1 MSVITCP
8 GPGSGKTVLL
18 RSWIGQAGAAGL
30 SERVAR
36 VPAGRDERDPQRF
49 WLSVLAALRQT
60 APGLA
65 AGAGGDGGAGPGTA
79 GRSPSGCWRIW
90 RRWMTGCGRWSMM
103 HELGPLALRQL
114 ELLITRA
121 PPELRFVLAT
131 RHDVRRRA
139 DVQAE
144 QDRRV
149 AGIRLAE
156 AAHSRPSHPYTK
168 VCGQPP
174 GRRHH
179 RTPPYCAP
187 DGSSR

>member
-36 VPAGRDERDPQRF
+36 VPAARGERDPQRF
-49 WLSVLAALRQT
+49 RLSVLAALRQT
-60 APGLA
+60 APGVA
-65 AGAGGDGGAGPGTA
+65 AGAGGDGGAGPWTA

-90 RRWMTGCGRWSMM
+90 RRWMTRCGRWSMM

-121 PPELRFVLAT
+121 PPELRFVPTT
-131 RHDVRRRA
+131 RHDVRRHA

-156 AAHSRPSHPYTK
+156 AAHSRPSHPHAK

>member
-36 VPAGRDERDPQRF
+36 VPAGRDQRDPHRF

-65 AGAGGDGGAGPGTA
+65 AGAGGDGGAGPWTA

-90 RRWMTGCGRWSMM
+90 RRWMTGPGRWSMM

-149 AGIRLAE
+149 TGIRLAE

>member
-1 MSVITCP
+1 M
-8 GPGSGKTVLL
+8 LL
-18 RSWIGQAGAAGL
+18 RSWIGQTGAAGL

-60 APGLA
+60 APRIA
-65 AGAGGDGGAGPGTA
+65 AGAGGDGGAGPWTA

-121 PPELRFVLAT
+121 PPGLRFVLAT

-156 AAHSRPSHPYTK
+156 AEDITASTAAAAN
-168 VCGQPP
+168 CGDL
-174 GRRHH
+174 
-179 RTPPYCAP
+179 TPPRGRMMIA
-187 DGSSR
+187 

>member
-18 RSWIGQAGAAGL
+18 RSWISRAGAAGL

-60 APGLA
+60 APRLA
-65 AGAGGDGGAGPGTA
+65 AGAGGDGGALMCRLSKTGV
-79 GRSPSGCWRIW
+79 WRGFDW
-90 RRWMTGCGRWSMM
+90 QKQ
-103 HELGPLALRQL
+103 P
-114 ELLITRA
+114 
-121 PPELRFVLAT
+121 
-131 RHDVRRRA
+131 
-139 DVQAE
+139 
-144 QDRRV
+144 
-149 AGIRLAE
+149 
-156 AAHSRPSHPYTK
+156 HSRPSHPYTK

-179 RTPPYCAP
+179 RTPPYARPMAP
-187 DGSSR
+187 PDNCFSASGRNPLGNRAITGRSCTTSPIQALPPNRSDSVN

>member
-36 VPAGRDERDPQRF
+36 VPAGRGERDPQRF

-65 AGAGGDGGAGPGTA
+65 AGAGGDGGAGPWTA

-114 ELLITRA
+114 ELLITPGAAGAAVRA
-121 PPELRFVLAT
+121 GDPA
-131 RHDVRRRA
+131 
-139 DVQAE
+139 
-144 QDRRV
+144 
-149 AGIRLAE
+149 
-156 AAHSRPSHPYTK
+156 
-168 VCGQPP
+168 
-174 GRRHH
+174 
-179 RTPPYCAP
+179 
-187 DGSSR
+187 

>member
-1 MSVITCP
+1 MPVITCP
-8 GPGSGKTVLL
+8 GPGSGNTALL
-18 RSWIGQAGAAGL
+18 RSWIGQAGAAGR

-65 AGAGGDGGAGPGTA
+65 ADAGGDGGAGPWTA

-90 RRWMTGCGRWSMM
+90 RRWMTGCGRWPMM
-103 HELGPLALRQL
+103 PELGPLALRQL

-131 RHDVRRRA
+131 RHDARRA

-156 AAHSRPSHPYTK
+156 AAQRRPSHPYTK

-179 RTPPYCAP
+179 RTPPSCAP

>member
-1 MSVITCP
+1 MTVISAP
-8 GPGSGKTVLL
+8 PGSGKSVLL
-18 RSWIGQAGAAGL
+18 RSWIGEAALNDSTGWV
-30 SERVAR
+30 SV
-36 VPAGRDERDPQRF
+36 GRDDRDPQRF
-49 WLSVLAALRQT
+49 WLSVLGALRQT
-60 APGLA
+60 SGGSRLVRELTAAPDLDGWAVVERLLKDLA
-65 AGAGGDGGAGPGTA
+65 PLRD
-79 GRSPSGCWRIW
+79 RLWLVLDDV
-90 RRWMTGCGRWSMM
+90 
-103 HELGPLALRQL
+103 HELGSAEAQRQL
-114 ELLITRA
+114 ELLLMRG